1 MPMIKTLPTVNVAA
15 IASQAAVELG
25 ATPFQIGGNCTLEL
39 DAPMAGAIV
48 LSSEGAALAAG
59 PWTAIR
65 TINAAQSATKVF
77 ELTDL
82 PKYFRTNVTTGGT
95 AQTLNPI
102 LRGVQ

>member
-15 IASQAAVELG
+15 VAAQAGVELG

-39 DAPMAGAIV
+39 DAPMAGATV
-48 LSSEGAALAAG
+48 LTLQGSPDNATG
-59 PWTAIR
+59 TTIR

>member
-15 IASQAAVELG
+15 IAAQAATSLG

-48 LSSEGAALAAG
+48 LSIEGAPASTG

-82 PKYFRTNVTTGGT
+82 PRFIRTNVTTAGT

>member
-15 IASQAAVELG
+15 VAAQAGVELG

-48 LSSEGAALAAG
+48 LTLQGS
-59 PWTAIR
+59 PDNTTWTTIR
-65 TINAAQSATKVF
+65 TISAAQSAAKVF